1 MQAAS
6 DIFLGWGT
14 GTFGVD
20 YYFRQFRDMK
30 GSFNLEGARPEG
42 LRDYA
47 GICGWALARAH
58 ARSGDAAAIAGY
70 LGIADRFDRHVGEF
84 AVAYADQTEQDH
96 AALVDAVRDGRI
108 DARTD
113 V

>member
-30 GSFNLEGARPEG
+30 GSFSTEGVAPDG
-42 LRDYA
+42 LKEYA
-47 GICGWALARAH
+47 QVCGWALARAH
-58 ARSGDAAAIAGY
+58 ARSGGAAAIAGY
-70 LGIADRFDRHVGEF
+70 LGTSDRFERHVGEF
-84 AVAYADQTEQDH
+84 AVAYADQTARDH

-108 DARTD
+108 EAR
-113 V
+113 VEV